1 MSEDTDPAFAAAWAQ
16 RHDVLHRAGV
26 TLRYHRK
33 RQRFF
38 DLADK
43 LTKAATVLLGATL
56 LGTEVKQAVPMV
68 ASAIAGLGLLALVF
82 GYGDRKQAHKE
93 LGEAAAQL
101 MVKIEAAPVAA
112 LGDALACEWAAD
124 LMRLNMKEP
133 PALKTLVQI
142 CEWEQSCAAGHAGH
156 VPRPSALRRMVA
168 DFV

>member
-1 MSEDTDPAFAAAWAQ
+1 MTDENSPAFAAAWVQ
-16 RHDVLHRAGV
+16 RHDVLHRACV

-43 LTKAATVLLGATL
+43 LTKAATVLLGASL
-56 LGTEVKQAVPMV
+56 LGTQLTKALPLV
-68 ASAIAGLGLLALVF
+68 ASAISGLGLLALVF

-93 LGEAAAQL
+93 LAEAAAQL
-101 MVKIEAAPVAA
+101 LAKVEAVPLAQMEDAA
-112 LGDALACEWAAD
+112 VREWAAD

-142 CEWEQSCAAGHAGH
+142 CEWEQSCAAGHADH
-156 VPRPSALRRMVA
+156 VPRPNPIRRLVA